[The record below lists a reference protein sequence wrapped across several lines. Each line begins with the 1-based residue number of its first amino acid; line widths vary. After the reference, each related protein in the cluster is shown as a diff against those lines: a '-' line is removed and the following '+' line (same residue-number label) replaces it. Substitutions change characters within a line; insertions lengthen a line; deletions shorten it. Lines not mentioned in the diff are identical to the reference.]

1 MAGLS
6 SLGWIVAGGLLMSLV
21 AMVGAVTLLLPVR
34 QLQRLLIP
42 LVALAAGSLLGGALF
57 HMLPEG
63 LAAMDPRRGS
73 LFVAAGFS
81 TFLSLELFLQWHHS
95 HHTQPGSPPSRSRES
110 RGTRAS
116 SGQADRPRQPL
127 GLLILLSDALHNFIG
142 GLGIASTFV
151 LNPAA
156 GIAAWLAALAHEIPQ
171 ELGDFGILLH
181 SGWTPRAALRWNFI
195 SALTF
200 PLGALLAWLLAQSLS
215 VAALVLFASGN
226 FLYIAA
232 SDLVPEIKTS
242 TSIRSALLS
251 FGWFSAGL
259 LLMLALAS

>member
-1 MAGLS
+1 VVAELS

-34 QLQRLLIP
+34 QLQRLLMP
-42 LVALAAGSLLGGALF
+42 LVSLAAGSLLGGALF
-57 HMLPEG
+57 HMLPAG
-63 LAAMDPRRGS
+63 MAAMEPQRGS
-73 LFVAAGFS
+73 LYIAAGFS
-81 TFLSLELFLQWHHS
+81 TFLALELFLQWHHS
-95 HHTQPGSPPSRSRES
+95 HRNQSGDHHSLSGEFPGSP
-110 RGTRAS
+110 TRT
-116 SGQADRPRQPL
+116 RQPL
-127 GLLILLSDALHNFIG
+127 GILILLGDALHNFIG

-151 LNPAA
+151 MNPGA
-156 GIAAWLAALAHEIPQ
+156 GVAAWVAALAHEIPQ

-195 SALTF
+195 SAVTF
-200 PLGALLAWLLAQSLS
+200 PLGAVLAWLMAQSWS
-215 VAALVLFASGN
+215 VAGLVLFASGN

-242 TSIRSALLS
+242 TSIRSALVS

-259 LLMLALAS
+259 LLMLTLAR

>member
-1 MAGLS
+1 MAELS

-21 AMVGAVTLLLPVR
+21 AMVGALTLLLPTR
-34 QLQRLLIP
+34 YLQRLLIP

-63 LAAMDPRRGS
+63 LAVMDPRRGS

-95 HHTQPGSPPSRSRES
+95 HHNQPGSPLARSRQS
-110 RGTRAS
+110 PGS
-116 SGQADRPRQPL
+116 SMPRKPL
-127 GLLILLSDALHNFIG
+127 GILILLGDALHNFIG

-156 GIAAWLAALAHEIPQ
+156 GLAAWFAALAHEIPQ

-200 PLGALLAWLLAQSLS
+200 PLGAVLAWLLAQSLT
-215 VAALVLFASGN
+215 VAGLVLFASGN

-242 TSIRSALLS
+242 ASIRSALLS

-259 LLMLALAS
+259 LLMLALAR

>member
-1 MAGLS
+1 MVAELS
-6 SLGWIVAGGLLMSLV
+6 SLGWILAGGLLMSMV
-21 AMVGAVTLLLPVR
+21 AMVGALTLLLPAR
-34 QLQRLLIP
+34 ALQRLLMP
-42 LVALAAGSLLGGALF
+42 LVSLAAGSLLGGALF

-63 LAAMDPRRGS
+63 MGAIGARAGS
-73 LFVAAGFS
+73 PYVAAGFS
-81 TFLSLELFLQWHHS
+81 AFLALELFLQWHHS
-95 HHTQPGSPPSRSRES
+95 HRNPAAGGPSGPGPER
-110 RGTRAS
+110 
-116 SGQADRPRQPL
+116 RPL
-127 GLLILLSDALHNFIG
+127 AVLILLGDALHNFIG

-156 GIAAWLAALAHEIPQ
+156 GVAAWCAALAHEIPQ

-215 VAALVLFASGN
+215 VAGLALFASGN

-232 SDLVPEIKTS
+232 SDLVPEIKS
-242 TSIRSALLS
+242 SSSLRSGAIR

-259 LLMLALAS
+259 LLMLVLARCVPVPA